1 MALSIPLISPH
12 QPAMKMNPTAHAFAD
27 VSAWLDAPVALYA
40 PSGRALHIAPVLLG
54 MVSEPATASQYH
66 VAAQSL
72 VHSLCRG
79 SQTWGLA
86 SPSPA
91 TMDLACGVRISAA
104 RLPASGAP
112 EVIVVRAERIEAAQG
127 AHPDGAGLTRRERE
141 VALLLAEGARNHVI
155 AERLCIS
162 PHTARRHTERIL
174 GKLRVTSRAAVARR
188 LDALR

>member
-1 MALSIPLISPH
+1 
-12 QPAMKMNPTAHAFAD
+12 MKMNPTAHAFAD
-27 VSAWLDAPVALYA
+27 VSAWLDAPIALYA

-79 SQTWGLA
+79 CHPWGLA

-91 TMDLACGVRISAA
+91 TVDLSCGVRVSAA
-104 RLPASGAP
+104 RLPASGTP
-112 EVIVVRAERIEAAQG
+112 ELIVVRAERIEEGVHSNG
-127 AHPDGAGLTRRERE
+127 ARLTRRERE
-141 VALLLAEGARNHVI
+141 VAVLLAEGARNHVI